1 MKIQLQK
8 SQKQGRSWV
17 SCLKE
22 PTFSQKSQL
31 VKLTQKLRKS
41 QLFETNLDLF
51 HQFSYTLAVV
61 HLYSFR
67 YLRIWHALAVNT
79 DQLLLLIFTN
89 SIVCTQV
96 ETLLPQIST
105 NLESIAVL
113 AFWSFSVTHIHNEN
127 RFHSIVVQLY
137 QFRSIRI
144 RDI

>member
-1 MKIQLQK
+1 MKLQLLK
-8 SQKQGRSWV
+8 SQKQRRSWV

-41 QLFETNLDLF
+41 QLFETNLDFF

-89 SIVCTQV
+89 SIVSTQV
-96 ETLLPQIST
+96 SFIFITSDIYKSGIHS
-105 NLESIAVL
+105 SIGILV
-113 AFWSFSVTHIHNEN
+113 SFCNSY
-127 RFHSIVVQLY
+127 SQ
-137 QFRSIRI
+137 
-144 RDI
+144 